1 MSAPTLP
8 ATQGA
13 LPPEGERAARGGS
26 SPRMSALL
34 DVKDLRVSFG
44 GKEVVKGINFS
55 INAGEKLALVGESG
69 SGKSVTALSLLR
81 LALNAKISGKALF
94 DGRDTLT
101 ISEQELEGLRGDD
114 IAMIFQEPMTALNP
128 LMTIGRQI
136 AEIVELKKAVS
147 KQEAHKK
154 AIALLIE
161 VGIPEPERRAAQFP
175 HQLSGGQRQRAMIA
189 MALSCSPKLLLADEP
204 TTALDV
210 TLRSQ
215 ILNLIGELQKT
226 RNMSVLLI
234 THDLNMVR
242 KFADRIAVMERG
254 YLVEQGVVS
263 EVFVNPQHA
272 YTQRL
277 LASKPMRDVLPAD
290 ANAEPMI
297 QGKNLRITY
306 PKPLAGIKGWF
317 KKGEFIAVHE
327 AALNLKRGHTLG
339 IIGESGS
346 GKSTLAMA
354 LLGLLP
360 AASTQ
365 GQVFF
370 KRKEHVASIESAQSA
385 MNNIASMK
393 FDTAL
398 RQLLQVVFQDPYSS
412 LSPRM
417 TVEEIVG
424 EGLRIH
430 EPALDAAQRQVRVLA
445 ALNEVGLDEVQFP
458 NLLQRYPHEFS
469 GGQRQRI
476 AIARVLIVN
485 PQTMILDEPTSALDV
500 TIQQQVL
507 SLLQKLQRERGL
519 TYLIITHDVD
529 VIRAMAHEVLVMKD
543 GLVVEQGSVDEVLNS
558 PRQAY
563 TKLLVASAA
572 LKKNL
577 L

>member
-1 MSAPTLP
+1 MT
-8 ATQGA
+8 
-13 LPPEGERAARGGS
+13 
-26 SPRMSALL
+26 ALL
-34 DVKDLRVSFG
+34 DVKNLRVSFA
-44 GKEVVKGINFS
+44 GKEVVKGVHFS

-81 LALNAKISGKALF
+81 LALNAKIEGQSLF
-94 DGRDTLT
+94 DGRDTLAMP
-101 ISEQELEGLRGDD
+101 EPELEGLRGDD

-136 AEIVELKKAVS
+136 AEIIELKKAVS
-147 KQEAHKK
+147 KQEAHAK
-154 AIALLIE
+154 AIELLIE

-210 TLRSQ
+210 TLRLQ

-226 RNMSVLLI
+226 RNMAVLLI

-254 YLVEQGVVS
+254 HLVEQGAVS
-263 EVFVNPQHA
+263 AVFAAPQHA

-277 LASKPMRDVLPAD
+277 LASKPVRDVLPAQGD
-290 ANAEPMI
+290 SPAMI
-297 QGKNLRITY
+297 QAEKLRITY
-306 PKPLAGIKGWF
+306 PKPLGGIQGWF
-317 KKGEFIAVHE
+317 KKGEYVAVHQ
-327 AALNLKRGHTLG
+327 ASLNLRQGQTLG

-360 AASTQ
+360 AVGMQ
-365 GQVFF
+365 GQVFY
-370 KRKEHVASIESAQSA
+370 KRKEHLAGVNTAQSA
-385 MNNIASMK
+385 TENIASMK
-393 FDTAL
+393 FDKAL
-398 RQLLQVVFQDPYSS
+398 RQSLQVVFQDPYSS

-430 EPALDAAQRQVRVLA
+430 EPLLEAAQRQVRVLA
-445 ALNEVGLDEVQFP
+445 ALDEVGLDAAQFP

-476 AIARVLIVN
+476 AIARALIVN
-485 PQTMILDEPTSALDV
+485 PQTIILDEPTSALDV

-519 TYLIITHDVD
+519 TYMIITHDVD

-543 GLVVEQGSVDEVLNS
+543 GLVVEQGGVDDVLNS
-558 PRQAY
+558 PQQAY
-563 TKLLVASAA
+563 TKLLVAASV
-572 LKKNL
+572 
-577 L
+577 